1 MDNSLKLLYE
11 EMYKDL
17 AGTSKLSKLT
27 TLGKL
32 LAKTI
37 GRKPNWTAHH
47 LNAVIMG
54 YDSFVVTP
62 ELERAIQIVGMRR
75 DGQPEIQAKSRQI
88 SVFTVNGIEPDSV
101 VFGHTVLCYCQ
112 RRVVFNHPGRKY
124 CFEEC
129 KLRARRERKAKA
141 GA

>member
-11 EMYKDL
+11 EMHKDL
-17 AGTSKLSKLT
+17 SGKSKLSKLA

-37 GRKPNWTAHH
+37 SREPAWTAHH

-54 YDSFVVTP
+54 YGGFVVTP
-62 ELERAIQIVGMRR
+62 ELERAIQIVAMRH
-75 DGQPEIQAKSRQI
+75 DGQPEIQARSRQI
-88 SVFTVNGIEPDSV
+88 TVFTVNGIEPDSII
-101 VFGHTVLCYCQ
+101 FGHTVLCYCQ
-112 RRVVFNHPGRKY
+112 RRVVFNHPSRKY

-129 KLRARRERKAKA
+129 KERARQERKAAK
-141 GA
+141 